1 MSPNTSIRL
10 EFGGFLLV
18 LDHFHAFLL
27 HRWHLLEKNSVVF
40 SVIFSGVVRFSSTE
54 FGQISLRCNLFSLN
68 PRGLG

>member
-27 HRWHLLEKNSVVF
+27 HRWHLLEKIRSF
-40 SVIFSGVVRFSSTE
+40 FGHFSGVVRFSSTE
-54 FGQISLRCNLFSLN
+54 FGQISLRCNLF
-68 PRGLG
+68 R